1 MSVSLVFFPL
11 QSKRFSTDFS
21 ILNDWTNKLQFFTGI
36 DILMS
41 VLWLIISIIILQYI
55 KSLNREKEHYKYYM
69 WNFYFRLIFNLAFSF
84 YFIYFVK
91 GGDTVAYWDASVRL
105 TNLLYLN
112 PENFFNELFQFQG
125 SKDYVNY
132 FNNITGI
139 PPNWIAKEKEA
150 YFCAKVFSF
159 FNIFTN
165 GSFFALS
172 IITTMISSIASFHL
186 FDFIKKSPLFSK
198 SNLAVISLF
207 IPSVAFWCSGIG
219 KDMIV
224 YSVICIMI
232 PILFTIGKEKQRRFS
247 RIIILIFCLYLLYN
261 IRSFMI
267 LVMFLPL
274 FFTYNLKI
282 SEYLFQGKFARQ
294 VFRILFIGL
303 TLVSSALFIGNFASE
318 QTKNAEIQ
326 QNDFNSNAYKGKKY
340 SVGDADFSYS
350 GILKMS
356 PFAIFAGI
364 LRPLP
369 WEALTPG
376 LIINGLESLLI
387 IFLAFRFYRKKSR
400 LKLSILRNN
409 DLLVYFIYFVLI
421 LALITGIT
429 SVLFGVLVRVRA
441 PLIPFVFLML
451 LIEIFEENTE
461 DSTLI
466 T

>member
-1 MSVSLVFFPL
+1 
-11 QSKRFSTDFS
+11 
-21 ILNDWTNKLQFFTGI
+21 
-36 DILMS
+36 
-41 VLWLIISIIILQYI
+41 
-55 KSLNREKEHYKYYM
+55 
-69 WNFYFRLIFNLAFSF
+69 
-84 YFIYFVK
+84 
-91 GGDTVAYWDASVRL
+91 
-105 TNLLYLN
+105 
-112 PENFFNELFQFQG
+112 
-125 SKDYVNY
+125 
-132 FNNITGI
+132 
-139 PPNWIAKEKEA
+139 
-150 YFCAKVFSF
+150 
-159 FNIFTN
+159 
-165 GSFFALS
+165 
-172 IITTMISSIASFHL
+172 
-186 FDFIKKSPLFSK
+186 
-198 SNLAVISLF
+198 
-207 IPSVAFWCSGIG
+207 
-219 KDMIV
+219 
-224 YSVICIMI
+224 
-232 PILFTIGKEKQRRFS
+232 
-247 RIIILIFCLYLLYN
+247 
-261 IRSFMI
+261 MI

-274 FFTYNLKI
+274 FFTFNLKI

-326 QNDFNSNAYKGKKY
+326 QKDFKSNIYKGKKY

-364 LRPLP
+364 IRPLP

-387 IFLAFRFYRKKSR
+387 IFLAFRFFRKKSR

-409 DLLVYFIYFVLI
+409 DLLVYLIYFVLI